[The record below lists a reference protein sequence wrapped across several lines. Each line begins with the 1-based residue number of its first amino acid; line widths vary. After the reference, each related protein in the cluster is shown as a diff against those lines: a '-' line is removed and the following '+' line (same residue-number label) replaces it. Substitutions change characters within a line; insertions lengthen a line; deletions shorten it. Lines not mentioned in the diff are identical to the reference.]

1 MGFKPISTIHM
12 KKCIY
17 TFLIAC
23 SLVACKES
31 PSDSKSLSNSTE
43 KVTNIKDDKTK
54 AAKAWLIK
62 SIEDFFLSTNAD
74 QKTITTTRYN
84 EYKSDAIGVDMDGG
98 MTAQEFQLK
107 WGKIYNTN
115 YAGMGVGF
123 LISGQD
129 YGKVKVSK
137 CDAKASNVENEYIF
151 DVQIDDPEMKAVY
164 HREIKL
170 VESNNSF
177 LIDDVKE
184 FD

>member
-1 MGFKPISTIHM
+1 MKKIISTILVA
-12 KKCIY
+12 I
-17 TFLIAC
+17 T
-23 SLVACKES
+23 LVACNES
-31 PSDSKSLSNSTE
+31 ISDSKSETNLSE
-43 KVTNIKDDKTK
+43 KSISKKNEQTA
-54 AAKAWLIK
+54 AAKKWLIK
-62 SIEDFFLSTNAD
+62 AIEDFFLNNMSD
-74 QKTITTTRYN
+74 QKMITTTRYN

-98 MTAQEFQLK
+98 MTAKEFQLK
-107 WGKIYNTN
+107 WGKIYDTN

-129 YGKVKVSK
+129 YGKIKVTK
-137 CDAKASNVENEYIF
+137 CDAKASNVENEFIF
-151 DVQIDDPEMKAVY
+151 DVQIDVPEMKAVY

>member
-1 MGFKPISTIHM
+1 MGFKPIPTIHM
-12 KKCIY
+12 KKYIY

-31 PSDSKSLSNSTE
+31 PTDSKSLSNPTE
-43 KVTNIKDDKTK
+43 ATSKANDDKTM
-54 AAKAWLIK
+54 AAKKWLIK
-62 SIEDFFLSTNAD
+62 AIEDFFLNSMSD
-74 QKTITTTRYN
+74 QKMITTTRYN

-98 MTAQEFQLK
+98 MTAKEFQLK
-107 WGKIYNTN
+107 WGKIYDTN

-129 YGKVKVSK
+129 YGKSKVAK
-137 CDAKASNVENEYIF
+137 CDAKASNVENEFFF